1 MKLKSYIL
9 TIFLIL
15 SVSAI
20 GWAKG
25 VGTTMFPILQLPTSA
40 YDGALAYTTV
50 AGEYSAIQNP
60 AIIPFLKR
68 SVILS
73 HAVYLEDTRYSVG
86 DVNLM
91 LNEKS
96 GVNFSFCYFDYGK
109 IDRYIESGSGYEKK
123 GSFNPDEK
131 VLNISY
137 GRSINRNLYAGA
149 SIKYISQSID
159 DVSYSGYA
167 IGFSGLYFITD
178 NMFLSS
184 GINNLGPQVSG
195 YDMPTN
201 FYFGFSGE
209 VDEEKGVLAVAQLDA
224 YYNDEVY
231 EFKVAIE
238 KQYDDTFFLRAGY
251 VVPLENHNG
260 TNNSFITNLTLG
272 AGLKYKGF
280 FVDYAWLPKGD
291 LGNVHMFS
299 LRADF

>member
-9 TIFLIL
+9 TLFLIL
-15 SVSAI
+15 SVSAV

-25 VGTTMFPILQLPTSA
+25 VGTTMFPILQMPASA
-40 YDGALAYTTV
+40 YDAALAYTTV

-60 AIIPFLKR
+60 SIIPFLKR
-68 SVILS
+68 SVIFS
-73 HAVYLEDTRYSVG
+73 HAAYLEGTRYSVG

-96 GVNFSFCYFDYGK
+96 GLNFAFYYFDYGSL
-109 IDRYIESGSGYEKK
+109 DRYLESGDDYVKS
-123 GSFNPDEK
+123 GSFNPNEK

-137 GRSINRNLYAGA
+137 GRKFNRNFYYGA
-149 SIKYISQSID
+149 SLKYVGQTID

-167 IGFSGLYFITD
+167 IGFSGTYFITN
-178 NMFLSS
+178 NMLLSS
-184 GINNLGPQVSG
+184 GINNLGPRVSG
-195 YDMPTN
+195 YDLPTN
-201 FYFGFSGE
+201 FYLGFSGE
-209 VDEEKGVLAVAQLDA
+209 VDQEKGVLVAAQLDA

-231 EFKVAIE
+231 ELKLACE
-238 KQYDDTFFLRAGY
+238 KQYDDLFFLRFGY

-260 TNNSFITNLTLG
+260 TNNGFITNLTLG

-291 LGNVHMFS
+291 LGNVHMFT
-299 LRADF
+299 LRVDF

>member
-1 MKLKSYIL
+1 MKKIL
-9 TIFLIL
+9 LSLFLL
-15 SVSAI
+15 SLFCQIVA
-20 GWAKG
+20 AKG
-25 VGTTMFPILQLPTSA
+25 PGTTMFQILQLPACA

-60 AIIPFLKR
+60 SIIPFLKR

-96 GVNFSFCYFDYGK
+96 GINFAFYYFDYGK
-109 IDRYIESGSGYEKK
+109 IDKYIESGSSYEKK
-123 GSFNPDEK
+123 GSFTPDEK
-131 VLNISY
+131 VLNIAY
-137 GRSINRNLYAGA
+137 GTRVGRRLYSGV
-149 SIKYISQSID
+149 SLKYVSQTID
-159 DVSYSGYA
+159 DISYDGYA
-167 IGFSGLYFITD
+167 VGFSGMYFITN

-195 YDMPTN
+195 YDLPTN
-201 FYFGFSGE
+201 FYLGFSGE

-224 YYNDEVY
+224 YYNDEIY
-231 EFKVAIE
+231 ELKLACE
-238 KQYDDTFFLRAGY
+238 KRYDDLFFLRFGY
-251 VVPLENHNG
+251 VIPLENHNG
-260 TNNSFITNLTLG
+260 TNNNFITNLTLG

-280 FVDYAWLPKGD
+280 FIDYAWLPKGD
-291 LGNVHMFS
+291 LGNVHMFT

>member
-9 TIFLIL
+9 TLFLIL

-25 VGTTMFPILQLPTSA
+25 VGTTMFPILQLPATA

-50 AGEYSAIQNP
+50 AGELSAIQNP

-68 SVILS
+68 SAVLS
-73 HAVYLEDTRYSVG
+73 HAVYLENTKYSVG
-86 DVNLM
+86 DINLM
-91 LNEKS
+91 LNKKS
-96 GVNFSFCYFDYGK
+96 GLNFSFYYFDYGK
-109 IDRYIESGSGYEKK
+109 MDRYLDSGTTYIKS

-131 VLNISY
+131 VLNIAY
-137 GRSINRNLYAGA
+137 GRYISRNFYAGA
-149 SIKYISQSID
+149 SLKYVKQTID

-167 IGFSGLYFITD
+167 IGFSGLYFITN

-195 YDMPTN
+195 YDLPTN

-209 VDEEKGVLAVAQLDA
+209 VSKQKGILIVSQLDA
-224 YYNDEVY
+224 YYNDEIY
-231 EFKVAIE
+231 EFKIAME
-238 KQYDDTFFLRAGY
+238 KQYDDRFFLRFGY

-260 TNNSFITNLTLG
+260 TNNNFIANLTLG
-272 AGLKYKGF
+272 AGLKYKAF
-280 FVDYAWLPKGD
+280 FIDYAWLPKGD
-291 LGNVHMFS
+291 LGNVHMFT
-299 LRADF
+299 LRLDF